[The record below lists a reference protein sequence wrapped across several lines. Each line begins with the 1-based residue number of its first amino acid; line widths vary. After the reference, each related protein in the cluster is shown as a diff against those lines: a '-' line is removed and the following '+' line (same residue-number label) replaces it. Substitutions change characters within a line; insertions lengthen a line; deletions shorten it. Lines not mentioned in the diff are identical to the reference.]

1 MRETIAVVDDEEDIV
16 ELISYN
22 LKREGFD
29 VRGFYDGESFISSLK
44 SFYPDLVILDL
55 LLPGMDGF
63 EVCRYIRRDERLS
76 RIPII
81 ILSVKDSEIDKVV
94 GLELGADDYLT
105 KPFSTRELIARV
117 KAVLR
122 RYGVAG
128 VNKASLIKRGSLLVD
143 LETMDIEY
151 GTPEVEVEFDI
162 DSIDD
167 LDITM
172 DMVINDIAVDAED
185 ISGMSIDTPNV
196 TNEDEQ
202 SEYSLLMEEHWAE
215 YDARYNPI
223 ANRSGMDA
231 VNNNL
236 FNKYLGQMRFDKNEY
251 KEIEES
257 YSRSVWFT
265 LEDDIQSER

>member
-1 MRETIAVVDDEEDIV
+1 MRKTIAIVDDEEDIV

-63 EVCRYIRRDERLS
+63 EVCRYIRRDERFS

-81 ILSVKDSEIDKVV
+81 MLSVKDSEVDKVV

-122 RYGVAG
+122 RYGMGEV
-128 VNKASLIKRGSLLVD
+128 KASLIKRDSLLVD
-143 LETMDIEY
+143 LETMEVMLNGRKVELTPIEFKLLVVFLQNP
-151 GTPEVEVEFDI
+151 GRVFTRE
-162 DSIDD
+162 D
-167 LDITM
+167 LLEKLWGGKF
-172 DMVINDIAVDAED
+172 VVDRTVD
-185 ISGMSIDTPNV
+185 VHI
-196 TNEDEQ
+196 
-202 SEYSLLMEEHWAE
+202 
-215 YDARYNPI
+215 
-223 ANRSGMDA
+223 
-231 VNNNL
+231 NNL
-236 FNKYLGQMRFDKNEY
+236 RRKLGEAGKAIKSLRGVGY
-251 KEIEES
+251 K
-257 YSRSVWFT
+257 
-265 LEDDIQSER
+265 LEK

>member
-128 VNKASLIKRGSLLVD
+128 GNKASLIKRGSLLVD
-143 LETMDIEY
+143 LETMEVTLSGRRVELTPIEFKLLVVFLQNP
-151 GTPEVEVEFDI
+151 GRVFTRE
-162 DSIDD
+162 D
-167 LDITM
+167 LLERLWGGKF
-172 DMVINDIAVDAED
+172 VVDRTVD
-185 ISGMSIDTPNV
+185 VHI
-196 TNEDEQ
+196 
-202 SEYSLLMEEHWAE
+202 
-215 YDARYNPI
+215 
-223 ANRSGMDA
+223 
-231 VNNNL
+231 NNL
-236 FNKYLGQMRFDKNEY
+236 RRKLGEAGKAIKSLRGVGY
-251 KEIEES
+251 K
-257 YSRSVWFT
+257 
-265 LEDDIQSER
+265 LER

>member
-1 MRETIAVVDDEEDIV
+1 LRETIAVVDDEEDIV

-128 VNKASLIKRGSLLVD
+128 GNKASLIKRGSLLVD
-143 LETMDIEY
+143 LETMEVTLSGRRVELTPIEFKLLVVFLQNP
-151 GTPEVEVEFDI
+151 GRVFTRE
-162 DSIDD
+162 D
-167 LDITM
+167 LLERLWGGKF
-172 DMVINDIAVDAED
+172 VVDRTVD
-185 ISGMSIDTPNV
+185 VHI
-196 TNEDEQ
+196 
-202 SEYSLLMEEHWAE
+202 
-215 YDARYNPI
+215 
-223 ANRSGMDA
+223 
-231 VNNNL
+231 NNL
-236 FNKYLGQMRFDKNEY
+236 RRKLGEAGKAIKSLRGVGY
-251 KEIEES
+251 K
-257 YSRSVWFT
+257 
-265 LEDDIQSER
+265 LER

>member
-1 MRETIAVVDDEEDIV
+1 MRKTIAVVDDEEDIV

-81 ILSVKDSEIDKVV
+81 MLSVKDSEIDKVV

-143 LETMDIEY
+143 LETMEVTLSGRRIEL
-151 GTPEVEVEFDI
+151 TPIEFKLLVVFLQNPGRVFTRE
-162 DSIDD
+162 D
-167 LDITM
+167 LLEKLWGGKF
-172 DMVINDIAVDAED
+172 VVDRTVD
-185 ISGMSIDTPNV
+185 VHI
-196 TNEDEQ
+196 
-202 SEYSLLMEEHWAE
+202 
-215 YDARYNPI
+215 
-223 ANRSGMDA
+223 
-231 VNNNL
+231 NNL
-236 FNKYLGQMRFDKNEY
+236 RKKLGEAGKAIKSLRGVGY
-251 KEIEES
+251 K
-257 YSRSVWFT
+257 
-265 LEDDIQSER
+265 LER

>member
-29 VRGFYDGESFISSLK
+29 VRGFCDGESFISSLK

-81 ILSVKDSEIDKVV
+81 MLSVKDSEIDKVV

-128 VNKASLIKRGSLLVD
+128 VNKASLIKRGSLLVN
-143 LETMDIEY
+143 LETMEVTLSGRRIEL
-151 GTPEVEVEFDI
+151 TPIEFKLLVVFLQNPGRVFRRE
-162 DSIDD
+162 D
-167 LDITM
+167 LLEKLWGGKF
-172 DMVINDIAVDAED
+172 VVDRTVD
-185 ISGMSIDTPNV
+185 VHI
-196 TNEDEQ
+196 
-202 SEYSLLMEEHWAE
+202 
-215 YDARYNPI
+215 
-223 ANRSGMDA
+223 
-231 VNNNL
+231 NNL
-236 FNKYLGQMRFDKNEY
+236 RKKLGEVGKAIKSLRGVGY
-251 KEIEES
+251 K
-257 YSRSVWFT
+257 
-265 LEDDIQSER
+265 LER